1 VKEEL
6 TEEEEKLW
14 NFMLEEASKMQK
26 ELRGEDL
33 DHETMMKFVSQVS
46 VEIEG
51 DQYEEYE
58 KTEAYYKKHIGL
70 TPYNSL
76 LLSNYAQFLFLVMKD
91 NDG

>member
-1 VKEEL
+1 MNEVLHGVGVQDECVKEL
-6 TEEEEKLW
+6 TKEEEKLW

-26 ELRGEDL
+26 VLRGEDL

-58 KTEAYYKKHIGL
+58 KT
-70 TPYNSL
+70 
-76 LLSNYAQFLFLVMKD
+76 D
-91 NDG
+91 